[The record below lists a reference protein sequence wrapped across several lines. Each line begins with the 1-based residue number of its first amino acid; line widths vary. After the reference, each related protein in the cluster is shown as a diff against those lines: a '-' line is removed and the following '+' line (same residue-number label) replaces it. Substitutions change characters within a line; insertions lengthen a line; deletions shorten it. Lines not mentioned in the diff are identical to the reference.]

1 MDASGASNS
10 RPAGTVALTPLTD
23 LRTWMASHNLDAAYI
38 TKPVSIAYLTGFHA
52 EPFERLMALAVR
64 PDGATLIVP
73 AIEREK
79 ASRQVDQAEIVSWRD
94 GEDALGLVRAA
105 LEGCAEVGVEKDHMT
120 VQNAEQLIAR
130 TAAREM
136 EDAGPEIRR
145 LRRIKSSSEIEK
157 LARAASITDAA
168 GEAVITGMRPGQTEL
183 EVSVLIGSAIGELG
197 GTLAFES
204 LVQSGPNSAL
214 PHARPTG
221 RRLTKGDFVL
231 LDFGAAFDG
240 YRADTTRMAVVGEP
254 SAKHLEIYS
263 LVLAAHDA
271 AIEAVHAGTTTG
283 AIDSAARQVID
294 AAGMGERF
302 FHRVGHGLG
311 LEAHEEPS
319 LDPGSATV
327 LEAGMVFTIEPGVY
341 IPGWGGVRIE
351 DDVVVERGGRRVLT
365 QADRS
370 LRVIE
375 AS

>member
-1 MDASGASNS
+1 
-10 RPAGTVALTPLTD
+10 
-23 LRTWMASHNLDAAYI
+23 MARHNLDAAYI

-64 PDGATLIVP
+64 PDRATLIVP

-79 ASRQVDQAEIVSWRD
+79 ARGVVDQAEIVSWRD

-105 LEGCAEVGVEKDHMT
+105 LDGCAEVGVEKDHMT
-120 VQNAEQLIAR
+120 VQNAELLVAR
-130 TAAREM
+130 TAARDM
-136 EDAGPEIRR
+136 VDAGPEIRR
-145 LRRIKSSSEIEK
+145 LRRVKSASEIEK
-157 LARAASITDAA
+157 LARAASITDAT
-168 GEAVITGMRPGQTEL
+168 GEAVIARMRPGQTEL
-183 EVSVLIGSAIGELG
+183 EVSVFIGAAIGELG

-214 PHARPTG
+214 PHARPTS
-221 RRLTKGDFVL
+221 RRLAEGDFVL

-254 SAKHLEIYS
+254 SAKHKEIHG

-271 AIEAVHAGTTTG
+271 AIEAVRAGATTG
-283 AIDSAARQVID
+283 AVDSAARQVIA

-319 LDPGSATV
+319 LDPGSATR

-351 DDVVVERGGRRVLT
+351 DDVVVERAGCRVLT
-365 QADRS
+365 RADLS

-375 AS
+375 AT